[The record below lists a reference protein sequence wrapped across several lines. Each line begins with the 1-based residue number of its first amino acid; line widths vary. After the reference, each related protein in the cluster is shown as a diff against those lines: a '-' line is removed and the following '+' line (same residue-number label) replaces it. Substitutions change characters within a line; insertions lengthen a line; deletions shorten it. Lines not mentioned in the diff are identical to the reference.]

1 MVLMNRLVLKIELIK
16 LYRRWIDGDLSVKE
30 RALEIRGLL
39 REKKSEVQLLSVRG
53 EIKGD
58 EVIEQKA
65 LVEVDGEQKIIDLKE
80 SPKEEGEKTLF
91 SELLGEDLVRRQD
104 QEESQE
110 TISIPSDVK
119 RVESLDELVEAS
131 PQEEIILETPKDER
145 IETIIEDRE
154 KEDMIERILN
164 STPRKVPEAPERKPQ
179 KMEMSEED
187 VKRIPEKHK
196 SRFETIMNLIS
207 QIFKVFKK

>member
-1 MVLMNRLVLKIELIK
+1 MVLMNRLALKIELIK

-39 REKKSEVQLLSVRG
+39 KEKKSEVQLLSVRG
-53 EIKGD
+53 EIRGD

-80 SPKEEGEKTLF
+80 SPKEEGGKTLF
-91 SELLGEDLVRRQD
+91 SELLGEDLVRREE
-104 QEESQE
+104 QEEPQE

-119 RVESLDELVEAS
+119 RVESLDELVEA

-154 KEDMIERILN
+154 KEDMIEKILN
-164 STPRKVPEAPERKPQ
+164 STPKKVPEAPERKPQ

>member
-1 MVLMNRLVLKIELIK
+1 MNRLALKIELIK

-30 RALEIRGLL
+30 RALEIRELL
-39 REKKSEVQLLSVRG
+39 KEKKSEVQLLSVRG
-53 EIKGD
+53 EIKGG
-58 EVIEQKA
+58 EVTEQRA

-80 SPKEEGEKTLF
+80 SPKEEGGKTLF
-91 SELLGEDLVRRQD
+91 SELLGEDLVRREE
-104 QEESQE
+104 QEEPQE

-119 RVESLDELVEAS
+119 RVESLDELVEA

-164 STPRKVPEAPERKPQ
+164 STPKKVPEAPERKPQ

>member
-1 MVLMNRLVLKIELIK
+1 MNRLALKIELIK

-53 EIKGD
+53 EIRGD

-80 SPKEEGEKTLF
+80 SPKEEGGKTLF
-91 SELLGEDLVRRQD
+91 SELLGEDLVRREE
-104 QEESQE
+104 QEEPQE

-119 RVESLDELVEAS
+119 RVESLDELVEA

-154 KEDMIERILN
+154 KEDMIEKILN
-164 STPRKVPEAPERKPQ
+164 STPKKVPEAPERKPQ

>member
-1 MVLMNRLVLKIELIK
+1 MNRLALKIELIK

-39 REKKSEVQLLSVRG
+39 KEKKSEVQLLSVRG
-53 EIKGD
+53 EIRGD

-80 SPKEEGEKTLF
+80 SPKEEGGKTLF
-91 SELLGEDLVRRQD
+91 SELLGEDLVRREE
-104 QEESQE
+104 QEEPQE

-119 RVESLDELVEAS
+119 RVESLDELVEA

-154 KEDMIERILN
+154 KEDMIEKILN
-164 STPRKVPEAPERKPQ
+164 STPKKVPEAPERKPQ